1 MENLI
6 ISIGRQFGS
15 GGRVIGKALSQRLNI
30 DYYDK
35 ELLLLA
41 AKENGIA
48 PEFFENSDE
57 KSTSLLDHASHWF
70 ENIGASNF
78 FNHSILSNDA
88 IFQMQSDT
96 IRKLAEEKSCIIVG
110 RCSDYVLRDN
120 PNCVS
125 IFLHS
130 SEKERAKRVSK
141 RMNITEEEAIA
152 KMREEDKKRATYY
165 NFYSNKTWGD
175 SATYNLSIDVSQLGE
190 EGTIEFIIDYI
201 ERRKRY
207 EVIK

>member
-35 ELLLLA
+35 ELLVLA

-48 PEFFENSDE
+48 PEFFENTDE
-57 KSTSLLDHASHWF
+57 KSMSLLEHASHWF
-70 ENIGASNF
+70 ENISAGNF
-78 FNHSILSNDA
+78 FNNSILSNDA
-88 IFQMQSDT
+88 MFQMQADT

-130 SEKERAKRVSK
+130 SEQERARRISQ
-141 RMNITEEEAIA
+141 RMNISENEAIL
-152 KMREEDKKRATYY
+152 KMHEEDKKRAAYY

-175 SATYNLSIDVSQLGE
+175 SATYNLSIDVSKLGE
-190 EGTIEFIIDYI
+190 KGTLEFILNYL
-201 ERRKRY
+201 EMRKNT
-207 EVIK
+207 K

>member
-35 ELLLLA
+35 ELLVLA

-48 PEFFENSDE
+48 PEFFENTDE
-57 KSTSLLDHASHWF
+57 KSMSLLEHASHWF
-70 ENIGASNF
+70 ENISAGNF
-78 FNHSILSNDA
+78 FNNSILSNDA
-88 IFQMQSDT
+88 MFQMQADT

-130 SEKERAKRVSK
+130 SEQERARRISQ
-141 RMNITEEEAIA
+141 RMNISENEAIL
-152 KMREEDKKRATYY
+152 KMHEEDKKRAAYY

-175 SATYNLSIDVSQLGE
+175 SATYNVSIDVSKLGE
-190 EGTIEFIIDYI
+190 KGTLEFILNYL
-201 ERRKRY
+201 EMRKNT
-207 EVIK
+207 K